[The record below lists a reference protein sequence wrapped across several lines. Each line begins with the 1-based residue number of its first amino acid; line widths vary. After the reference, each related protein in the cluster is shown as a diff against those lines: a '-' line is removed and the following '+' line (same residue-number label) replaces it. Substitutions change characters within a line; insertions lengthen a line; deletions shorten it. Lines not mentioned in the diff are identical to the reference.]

1 MPTILQ
7 MLLTNAEAKAV
18 DLKGWKVI
26 IGGSAL
32 PKGLAAAALER
43 GIDVFAGYGMS
54 ETCPILTIAR
64 VPGDLPAED
73 LDGQADQRIRTGYRC
88 RWSIS
93 TPSTATSS
101 TPP

>member
-26 IGGSAL
+26 IGGSAFQR
-32 PKGLAAAALER
+32 PRAALER

-64 VPGDLPAED
+64 VPGDPAED
-73 LDGQADQRIRTGYRC
+73 LDGCADQRIRTGYWC